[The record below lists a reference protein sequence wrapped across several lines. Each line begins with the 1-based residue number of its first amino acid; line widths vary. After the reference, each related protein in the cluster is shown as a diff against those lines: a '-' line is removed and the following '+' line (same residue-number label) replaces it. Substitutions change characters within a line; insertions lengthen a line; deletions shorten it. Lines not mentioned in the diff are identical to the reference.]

1 MNERSF
7 IKYIRNKDM
16 SARISKKEK
25 KTEERR
31 KQILDAA
38 IDIFSQK
45 GFAAATIPEIAEA
58 AGLAAGTLYLY
69 FPNKRDLFMAS
80 IKNLIF
86 TTSLLNLLGK
96 IPTGNIEEVFKKVLL
111 NRFELVKDQHG
122 KISRMPTLVGEILR
136 DPELKEMLLDK
147 FLHPFLGRMEAVYRM
162 FGVTGKVRR
171 GEPAV
176 IVRTIGGA
184 IVGFLILRILE
195 GDASPINKLDQEK
208 VAEDVARIILY
219 GLLSDNARKKAEK
232 DGKK

>member
-1 MNERSF
+1 
-7 IKYIRNKDM
+7 M

-38 IDIFSQK
+38 MDVFSRK
-45 GFAAATIPEIAEA
+45 GYAAATMPEIAET

-69 FPNKRDLFMAS
+69 FPNKRDLFMAA
-80 IKNLIF
+80 IKNMIF
-86 TTSLLNLLGK
+86 TTPLLDLLGK
-96 IPTGNIEEVFKKVLL
+96 IPTGDIEEVFTKVLV
-111 NRFELVKDQHG
+111 NRFELIKNQQSKV
-122 KISRMPTLVGEILR
+122 SRMPMLVGEILR

-147 FLHPFLGRMEAVYRM
+147 FLHPFMGRMEAVYRL
-162 FGVTGKVRR
+162 FSVTGKVRKA
-171 GEPAV
+171 EPAV

-208 VAEDVARIILY
+208 VAEQVAGIILH
-219 GLLSDNARKKAEK
+219 GLLSDHTKQKTRKE
-232 DGKK
+232 G